1 MMFFSKSM
9 KKDSTSK
16 QALIDPMLRIQE
28 GLRTSVHDAEKELEF
43 LQEYLTEAKSRWSL
57 LDNTITE
64 NEDGIYLIKKGV
76 KRVTTSARND
86 YTDEEINAAYSECKE
101 MYNNLYKT
109 RDDVPPFWQAKDQ
122 LELLH
127 KIDPDVCDK
136 VKEFYYMIEGEKVV
150 EIPHD
155 YGMSTEIAIAQY
167 ENLKHKRETLESTI
181 KEINDKISSFQKSI
195 EEANNQIEEINN
207 MMLNKRLEEEKHR
220 TLRSSTITTFSTEEE
235 LKFMKTTQTIRELS
249 YQVKGYS
256 EINNG

>member
-1 MMFFSKSM
+1 
-9 KKDSTSK
+9 
-16 QALIDPMLRIQE
+16 
-28 GLRTSVHDAEKELEF
+28 
-43 LQEYLTEAKSRWSL
+43 
-57 LDNTITE
+57 
-64 NEDGIYLIKKGV
+64 
-76 KRVTTSARND
+76 
-86 YTDEEINAAYSECKE
+86 
-101 MYNNLYKT
+101 
-109 RDDVPPFWQAKDQ
+109 
-122 LELLH
+122 
-127 KIDPDVCDK
+127 
-136 VKEFYYMIEGEKVV
+136 MIEGEKVV